1 MRYVCL
7 MAVSVAVLCLVGCAS
22 PAKLTV
28 SEPVGPAPTERAGTP
43 DGSGLQASS
52 GKVRAP
58 VDVNMEEFLWN
69 NDFGRNE
76 FLH

>member
-1 MRYVCL
+1 MRYTGSI
-7 MAVSVAVLCLVGCAS
+7 AASVAVLCLVGCAS
-22 PAKLTV
+22 PAKLAS
-28 SEPVGPAPTERAGTP
+28 SEPVRPAPTERAGTP
-43 DGSGLQASS
+43 DGSRLQASS